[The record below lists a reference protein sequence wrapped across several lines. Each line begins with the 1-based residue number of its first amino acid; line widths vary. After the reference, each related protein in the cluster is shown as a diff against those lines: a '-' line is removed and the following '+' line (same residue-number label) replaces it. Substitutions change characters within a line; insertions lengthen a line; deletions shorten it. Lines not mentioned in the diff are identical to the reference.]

1 MWFQIEPLDQ
11 NNSSEEEEIDLQLEP
26 VVLQAIILS
35 WNIGIGPSHNF
46 T

>member
-1 MWFQIEPLDQ
+1 MWFQIEPLDH

>member
-1 MWFQIEPLDQ
+1 MWFQIEPMDHHI
-11 NNSSEEEEIDLQLEP
+11 SSVEEEIDLQLEP